1 MLNTHIIIIII
12 IIIIIAI
19 IIIIIAKAL
28 LQHRY
33 QISLTSTQADTELY
47 SGLRF
52 PPFVE
57 WLADTKIA
65 GESL

>member
-1 MLNTHIIIIII
+1 MLNTYIIIIII

-57 WLADTKIA
+57 
-65 GESL
+65 

>member
-1 MLNTHIIIIII
+1 MIIIIII
-12 IIIIIAI
+12 IIVI

-33 QISLTSTQADTELY
+33 QILLTSAQADTELY

-57 WLADTKIA
+57 WLADTRMA

>member
-1 MLNTHIIIIII
+1 MMMMMM
-12 IIIIIAI
+12 
-19 IIIIIAKAL
+19 IAKAL

-33 QISLTSTQADTELY
+33 QILLTSAQADTELY

-57 WLADTKIA
+57 WLADTRIA